1 MESIIPMKL
10 KLVLPFFVLAL
21 ASCAQSNKE
30 NPKGEIMNIEMNDSL
45 EVATLAGG
53 CFWCVE
59 AVYGNVNGVT
69 KVESGY
75 AGGFIKNPS
84 YKEVCN
90 ETTGHAEAIQVY
102 FDPRIVSFSQLLE
115 IFFVVHDPT
124 TLNRQGPDAGTQYR
138 SAVFYHSEKQKE
150 LAMKA
155 IQAINETGEWGANAV
170 TEVTE
175 FTNFYKAENYH
186 QDYYA
191 LNGEQPYC
199 RVMITPKLEKF
210 KKRFVELA
218 K

>member
-10 KLVLPFFVLAL
+10 KLVSPFFVLAL
-21 ASCAQSNKE
+21 SSCGQSNKE

-102 FDPRIVSFSQLLE
+102 FDPHIVSFSQLLE

-138 SAVFYHSEKQKE
+138 SAVFYHNEKQKE

>member
-1 MESIIPMKL
+1 METQIPMKL
-10 KLVLPFFVLAL
+10 KLILPLFMIAI
-21 ASCAQSNKE
+21 ASCAQSKKE
-30 NPKGEIMNIEMNDSL
+30 NPKGEIMKVEMNDSL

-59 AVYGNVNGVT
+59 AVYANVKGVT

-75 AGGFIKNPS
+75 GGGFVKNPA

-90 ETTGHAEAIQVY
+90 GTTGHAEAVQIY

-124 TLNRQGPDAGTQYR
+124 TLNRQGPDSGTQYR
-138 SAVFYHSEKQKE
+138 SAIFYHNEKQKE

-199 RVMITPKLEKF
+199 RIMITPKLEKF
-210 KKRFVELA
+210 KKRFSELA